1 MDEPCVGTVQLEQLN
16 VLQLLQLLL
25 VTVSRIK
32 GNYSTL
38 ESKVL

>member
-1 MDEPCVGTVQLEQLN
+1 MDEPCIGTVQLEQLD
-16 VLQLLQLLL
+16 VLQLLL

>member
-1 MDEPCVGTVQLEQLN
+1 MEMDEPCIGTVQLEQLD
-16 VLQLLQLLL
+16 VLQLLL